1 MRTMKIAAVLALVLM
16 SFSLLAAA
24 GQNKYGVAE
33 TRKITFSEPIRVG
46 DTLLPAGE
54 YKIQH
59 TMEGENHIMVFTQ
72 LKSALPATSRVK
84 CQLVPLEKKATRT
97 EVMYGH
103 NQNETHFLQEL
114 TFAGDTATHVF

>member
-1 MRTMKIAAVLALVLM
+1 MRIMKITAILLLVIMSLALV
-16 SFSLLAAA
+16 AAA

-33 TRKITFSEPIRVG
+33 TRTVSFSEPIKVG

-72 LKSALPATSRVK
+72 LKSANPASSRVK
-84 CQLVPLEKKATRT
+84 CQLVPLEKKAAHTQ
-97 EVMYGH
+97 VMYGH
-103 NQNETHFLQEL
+103 NQNETHTLQEL
-114 TFAGDTATHVF
+114 TFAGDTAKHVF